1 MSILILDVPKMSFEI
16 KVKDGLGRIG
26 KFTTR
31 HGIIETPV
39 LMPVINPK
47 RLTIDINELVNEFK
61 VKMLITNS
69 YIINRDEEL
78 RTIALEKGVHGL
90 LNFDGVI
97 MTDSGTFQ
105 MYVHGLKT
113 DEIDPIKIVQ
123 FQRDI
128 GSDIGTISDVFSK
141 PDISKE
147 QALKDLELSFER
159 GKIAIP
165 EKGDMYLAGTVQGGI
180 YPDLRERSA
189 QLMASLDFDVHPIG
203 GIVPLMEQYRYT
215 ELINSAISAKKY
227 LPPQRP
233 VHFFGCGHPM
243 LFALAV
249 YIGADFFDSAS
260 YAKYALDDRLMFTN
274 GTKRLSE
281 LTELPCECKACS
293 NLDIDDLKS
302 LPKEERIK
310 VIARHNLYVSF
321 AEIKRIK
328 QAIREGTLWELVE
341 ARVRAHPNLFNAFRA
356 LKNHTAFIERYDPIT
371 KHSALF
377 MLSDESLY
385 RPEILRY
392 NNRVLERY
400 SVKNKDNV
408 IIITDFGGQP
418 FTESNKRYLG
428 NLLLNINT
436 QIIYLT
442 PIGVV
447 PIELEHIF
455 PAQQA
460 VFPSILSNDHK
471 NMIQRILLQFLEH
484 NNITKIYH
492 IDKSN
497 ELDNIIK
504 SLPENIEVIKREK
517 ENAVDIS
524 LKSIPDEISKR
535 KIESVLDFQF
545 GKGIGKIITNE
556 IVSLKRSAKTKKIR
570 FAYDKDKQLLLSIVP
585 QTGLPVL
592 SIEGARHILK
602 SSQPDPYIIKIM
614 PEVEEFAKEG
624 RSIIAKYVS
633 KASDDLR
640 PNEEVFVLSES
651 EELLALG
658 KALLSGME
666 MKYFERGVAVKV
678 RKSIKS

>member
-1 MSILILDVPKMSFEI
+1 MSFEI

-26 KFTTR
+26 KFTTT
-31 HGIIETPV
+31 HGTIETPV
-39 LMPVINPK
+39 LMPVINPRK
-47 RLTIDINELVNEFK
+47 LTIPINELESEFK

-69 YIINRDEEL
+69 YIISKNDNL
-78 RTIALEKGVHGL
+78 RQIALEKGVHDL
-90 LNFDGVI
+90 LNFNGVI

-147 QALKDLELSFER
+147 LALRDLELSYER
-159 GKIAIP
+159 GKLGIH
-165 EKGDMYLAGTVQGGI
+165 EKGDMLLAGTIQGGI
-180 YPDLRERSA
+180 YPDLREQSA
-189 QLMASLDFDVHPIG
+189 KLMGSLNFDIHPIG

-215 ELINSAISAKKY
+215 ELVNSAIAAKKY

-260 YAKYALDDRLMFTN
+260 YAKYAMDDRFMFTN

-293 NLDIDDLKS
+293 NLDVSDLKEM
-302 LPKEERIK
+302 PKEERTKI
-310 VIARHNLYVSF
+310 IAKHNLYVSF

-341 ARVRAHPNLFNAFRA
+341 SRVRSHPSLFNAFRA
-356 LKNHTAFIERYDPIT
+356 LKNHIDYVERFDPIT

-385 RPEILRY
+385 RPEILRF

-400 SVKNKDNV
+400 EIQNKEN
-408 IIITDFGGQP
+408 IIMVTDFGGQP
-418 FTESNKRYLG
+418 FTESNKKLLG
-428 NLLLNINT
+428 KLLFDNDS

-447 PIELEHIF
+447 PIELEHIY

-460 VFPSILSNDHK
+460 VFPNILSNEHIKSIQLKLAAFLKK
-471 NMIQRILLQFLEH
+471 N
-484 NNITKIYH
+484 KISKIIH
-492 IDKSN
+492 INKRN
-497 ELDNIIK
+497 VLDNIIK
-504 SLPENIEVIKREK
+504 SMSSEIEVEEIEPRNE
-517 ENAVDIS
+517 DIS
-524 LKSIPDEISKR
+524 LKNIPEEKAKQ
-535 KIESVLDFQF
+535 KIRAVFDFQF
-545 GKGIGKIITNE
+545 GKGIGNT
-556 IVSLKRSAKTKKIR
+556 IVRNIARLKRSSKTKKIR
-570 FAYDKDKQLLLSIVP
+570 FAYDSSNNLLLSIVP

-592 SIEGARHILK
+592 TIEGAKQLL
-602 SSQPDPYIIKIM
+602 SQIKPDDYIIRIS
-614 PEVEEFAKEG
+614 PDVEEFAREG
-624 RSIIAKYVS
+624 RSIISKFVS
-633 KASDDLR
+633 YASDNLR
-640 PNEEVFVLSES
+640 PNEEVFVLSENNN
-651 EELLALG
+651 ELIALG
-658 KALLSGME
+658 KSLLSGYE
-666 MKYFERGVAVKV
+666 MKYFERGIAVKV